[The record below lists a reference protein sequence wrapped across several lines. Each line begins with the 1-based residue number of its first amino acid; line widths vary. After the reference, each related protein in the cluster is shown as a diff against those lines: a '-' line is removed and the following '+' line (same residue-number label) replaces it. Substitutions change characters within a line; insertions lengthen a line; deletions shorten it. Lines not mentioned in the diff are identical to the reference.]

1 MVSHSLNSLKEF
13 CDVAIV
19 FKDDNAVGFFE
30 DVQEGI
36 EEYKKIKVVQQ

>member
-19 FKDDNAVGFFE
+19 FKDDNVVSFYE

-36 EEYKKIKVVQQ
+36 DEYKQE

>member
-19 FKDDNAVGFFE
+19 FKDDNAVSFHE
-30 DVQEGI
+30 DVQEGVA
-36 EEYKKIKVVQQ
+36 EYITEQNNY

>member
-19 FKDDNAVGFFE
+19 FKDDNAVGFFMRMFRRGL
-30 DVQEGI
+30 QSI
-36 EEYKKIKVVQQ
+36 

>member
-1 MVSHSLNSLKEF
+1 SLNSLKEF

-19 FKDDNAVGFFE
+19 FKNDNAVSFHE

-36 EEYKKIKVVQQ
+36 EEYRVKQTCK